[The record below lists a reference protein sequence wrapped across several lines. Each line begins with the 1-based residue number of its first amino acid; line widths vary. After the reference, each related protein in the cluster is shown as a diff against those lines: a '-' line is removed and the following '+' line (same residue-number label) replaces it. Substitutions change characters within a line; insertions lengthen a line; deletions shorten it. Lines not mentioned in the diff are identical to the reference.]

1 MFETS
6 VVRAQA
12 VGSRRRYFSLLSV
25 SLVAHTAA
33 ILGAVAVSVASV
45 DFPRNAPDQFEMLP
59 PVAVLTVPPP
69 LGTPD
74 ADGRPKAAP
83 QQTKVATTPQ
93 PTQQVAPELVPEA
106 IPEVA
111 NASTATT
118 DVGNTDPNAPV
129 GTGDRGVPGGDRN
142 SVATDLDLPLTT
154 TPQVEDKVYEVS
166 GDVKAPRV
174 IQRVEPRYPQVMIA
188 ARKSATVTTRCII
201 DKNGNVRDIA
211 VIYSSFPMANDS
223 VVAAMQQWR
232 FAPGLLNGRPVDT
245 VFELTVK
252 FSTN

>member
-12 VGSRRRYFSLLSV
+12 LGSRRRYYTLLSA

-33 ILGAVAVSVASV
+33 IIGAVAVSVASV
-45 DFPRNAPDQFEMLP
+45 DFPRNAPDQFAMLR
-59 PVAVLTVPPP
+59 PVAALAVPPP
-69 LGTPD
+69 LGTPEG
-74 ADGRPKAAP
+74 DGRPKAPPVQPKAITP
-83 QQTKVATTPQ
+83 PQPSQQT
-93 PTQQVAPELVPEA
+93 APSLVPEQV
-106 IPEVA
+106 PEVTS
-111 NASTATT
+111 ASTSTT
-118 DVGNTDPNAPV
+118 EIGETDPNATP
-129 GTGDRGVPGGDRN
+129 GTGPRGVPGGDPN

-154 TPQVEDKVYEVS
+154 TPQVEEKVYEVG
-166 GDVKAPRV
+166 GDVKPPRV

-188 ARKSATVTTRCII
+188 AKKGATVTTRCII

-223 VVAAMQQWR
+223 VVAAMQKWR
-232 FAPGLLNGRPVDT
+232 FAPGSLNGRAVDT

-252 FSTN
+252 FSVN

>member
-12 VGSRRRYFSLLSV
+12 VGSRRRYYSLLSV

-45 DFPRNAPDQFEMLP
+45 DFPRNAPDQFELLR
-59 PVAVLTVPPP
+59 PVAALTVPPP
-69 LGTPD
+69 LGTPEG
-74 ADGRPKAAP
+74 DGRPKAPP
-83 QQTKVATTPQ
+83 QQAKVDTPPPPA
-93 PTQQVAPELVPEA
+93 PTQQTAPAVVPDQVPE
-106 IPEVA
+106 VGT
-111 NASTATT
+111 ASTPSTEI
-118 DVGNTDPNAPV
+118 GDPNAPA
-129 GTGDRGVPGGDRN
+129 GTGPRGVPGGDPN

-188 ARKSATVTTRCII
+188 AKKGATVTTRCII
-201 DKNGNVRDIA
+201 DRNGNVRDIA
-211 VIYSSFPMANDS
+211 VIYSSFPMANES
-223 VVAAMQQWR
+223 VVAAMQKWR
-232 FAPGLLNGRPVDT
+232 FAPGSLNGRPVDT